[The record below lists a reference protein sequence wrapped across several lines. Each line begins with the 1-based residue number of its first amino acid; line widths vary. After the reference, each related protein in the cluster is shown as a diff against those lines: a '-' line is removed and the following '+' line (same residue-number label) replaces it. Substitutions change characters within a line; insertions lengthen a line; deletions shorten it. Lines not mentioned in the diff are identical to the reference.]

1 MLTLIKTGHPEEGR
15 ALSSLAPARRPLYV
29 FVFVEE
35 RQSQEAARRVHQ
47 SSERG
52 APAAGSLECAVE
64 RNLYCPIVPLF
75 PRSHHTPARP
85 VHLQVRSANQACIPF
100 HGRILSSA
108 ATLAGRQH
116 LCAHTRRCTAYTE
129 REVIKTDLGG
139 RGRGVSCSQTRDW
152 KWKSEVNT
160 DGASLTVGRRS
171 TSLKGQFTP
180 KIRNTYFFLLPVV
193 LFISLF
199 TSLFRNHHTQ

>member
-15 ALSSLAPARRPLYV
+15 ALSSLAPAHRPLYV

-52 APAAGSLECAVE
+52 APAAGSLECSVE

-85 VHLQVRSANQACIPF
+85 VHLQVSSANQPNIPF
-100 HGRILSSA
+100 RGCILSSA
-108 ATLAGRQH
+108 ATLTDQQH
-116 LCAHTRRCTAYTE
+116 SRAHRRCTAYAVK
-129 REVIKTDLGG
+129 RIHKGEVIKTDRYGQ
-139 RGRGVSCSQTRDW
+139 GRGVSFSQTL
-152 KWKSEVNT
+152 
-160 DGASLTVGRRS
+160 GLGVGQR
-171 TSLKGQFTP
+171 GE
-180 KIRNTYFFLLPVV
+180 
-193 LFISLF
+193 
-199 TSLFRNHHTQ
+199 H